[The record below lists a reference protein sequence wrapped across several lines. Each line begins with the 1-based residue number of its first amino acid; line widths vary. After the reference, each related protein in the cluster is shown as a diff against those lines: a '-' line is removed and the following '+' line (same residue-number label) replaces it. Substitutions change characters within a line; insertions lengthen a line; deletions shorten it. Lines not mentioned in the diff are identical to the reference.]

1 LQHII
6 IVTGKGGVG
15 KSFVASLLAKK
26 LALEGKKTLL
36 VDMVP
41 ESYLA
46 KSLNLASPPNGLLA
60 QKTQFGFDWSLWL
73 GEACL
78 AEYVQY
84 WVRLS
89 WLSQAFLK
97 NNWLKSLIHLAP
109 GLREIA
115 FLGKLTSQV
124 RRHGPMMNYDHI
136 VVDAVS
142 TGHFLSLVKTPQG
155 LSESVSSG
163 PMHEQTK
170 QIQKVLNDPQK
181 TKILV
186 VTNLERY
193 SLSETKELH
202 DQFKLALHAE
212 VALVANKHFQIPSD
226 LEAIDTKMPPDLQSF
241 LQAQKE
247 ILNYQ
252 KQAIH
257 TLQEISPNIFL
268 VPFYYTQVT
277 DILGNNDEIRKLFKT
292 T

>member
-46 KSLNLASPPNGLLA
+46 KSLQMNGSLGGLTP
-60 QKTQFGFDWSLWL
+60 QKTRFGFDWSLWL

-84 WVRLS
+84 WIRIPWMS
-89 WLSQAFLK
+89 RAFLK

-124 RRHGPMMNYDHI
+124 RQHGPAMNYDHI

-142 TGHFLSLVKTPQG
+142 TGHFLSLIKTPRG

-163 PMHEQTK
+163 PMHEQTM
-170 QIQKVLNDPQK
+170 QIQKVLDDPQQTK
-181 TKILV
+181 TFV

-193 SLSETKELH
+193 SLSETKELYNE
-202 DQFKLALHAE
+202 FREALGSE
-212 VALVANKHFQIPSD
+212 IALVANRLFQIPSN
-226 LEAIDTKMPPDLQSF
+226 LEPIEQKMPQALQTF
-241 LQAQKE
+241 LQAQ
-247 ILNYQ
+247 
-252 KQAIH
+252 
-257 TLQEISPNIFL
+257 QEIRSYQQQAVEALKQISPDVFL
-268 VPFYYTQVT
+268 VPFYYNQISDV
-277 DILGNNDEIRKLFKT
+277 LGKDDEVRKLFAT